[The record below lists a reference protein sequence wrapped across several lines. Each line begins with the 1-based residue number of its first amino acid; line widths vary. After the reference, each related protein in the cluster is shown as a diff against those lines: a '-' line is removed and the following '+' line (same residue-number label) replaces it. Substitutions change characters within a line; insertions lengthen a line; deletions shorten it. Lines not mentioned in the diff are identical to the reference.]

1 MHSLEYIDDYFKGD
15 FSPKEK
21 MEFEKKL
28 AEDPNFAD
36 DVAFYISTRQVSKD
50 LVIEEK
56 KNNFKRIYAE
66 YNKEAKVIPMRRIWS
81 YAAAAAVFVALTI
94 SWFLFMK
101 PPTTTQLADNYINS
115 HLTRFNPNMGSRQ
128 DSVQSGI
135 ILYNEGKWAE
145 SLSIFEKIVAGKPN
159 DSKALELAGVAAL
172 RLGNF
177 DKSIQFFNQLEA
189 LPLAYNPGAFYHA
202 LTLMKRNG
210 PGDAAEAKKYLQK
223 VINEGLEYK
232 EEAPALLKQL

>member
-81 YAAAAAVFVALTI
+81 YSAAAAVFVAIVI

-101 PPTTTQLADNYINS
+101 PPTTTQLADNYINENLT
-115 HLTRFNPNMGSRQ
+115 HLQVTMGSQQ
-128 DSVQSGI
+128 DSMQMAVS
-135 ILYNEGKWAE
+135 LYNDGKYNE
-145 SLSIFEKIVAGKPN
+145 SLAIFEAIVASRPKDN
-159 DSKALELAGVAAL
+159 KALEFAGITAL
-172 RLGNF
+172 RIGNYE
-177 DKSIQFFNQLEA
+177 KSIQYFSRLERMQ
-189 LPLAYNPGAFYHA
+189 LAYNPGAFYHA

-210 PGDAAEAKKYLQK
+210 PGDADEAKRYLEK
-223 VINEGLEYK
+223 VVNEGLEHK
-232 EEAPALLKQL
+232 EEAPALLKRL

>member
-56 KNNFKRIYAE
+56 KNNFKRIYAD

-81 YAAAAAVFVALTI
+81 YSAAAAVFVIVVI

-101 PPTTTQLADNYINS
+101 PPTTAQLADQYIS
-115 HLTRFNPNMGSRQ
+115 TKLTRLDLSMSGRQ
-128 DSVQSGI
+128 DSMQMAI
-135 ILYNEGKWAE
+135 DLYNHGKFAQ
-145 SLSIFEKIVAGKPN
+145 SLPVFDQMVINSPN
-159 DSKALELAGVAAL
+159 NNKALEFAGIAAL
-172 RLGNF
+172 RTNNF
-177 DKSIQFFNQLEA
+177 DKAIQYFSRLES
-189 LPLAYNPGAFYHA
+189 LKLEYNPGAFYHA
-202 LTLMKRNG
+202 LALMKRNG
-210 PGDAAEAKKYLQK
+210 PGDNEEAKKYLQK
-223 VINEGLEYK
+223 VEKEGLEHN
-232 EEAPALLKQL
+232 EDVAALLKGL